1 MHTTE
6 MNLKRLKANWKKTD
20 TNPMRTQSRVNYTG
34 MIVTYEIKEVQYLP
48 KKLIKCNGT
57 QEMNFHMLM
66 TFYSG
71 TFDGI

>member
-1 MHTTE
+1 
-6 MNLKRLKANWKKTD
+6 
-20 TNPMRTQSRVNYTG
+20 MRTQSRVNYTG